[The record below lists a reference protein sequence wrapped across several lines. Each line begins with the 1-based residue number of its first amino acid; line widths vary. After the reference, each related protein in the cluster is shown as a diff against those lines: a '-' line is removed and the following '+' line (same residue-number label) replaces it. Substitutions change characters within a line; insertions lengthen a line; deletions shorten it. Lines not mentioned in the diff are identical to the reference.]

1 MIVCNEFTPRIC
13 DIANPNPTTVNII
26 RCLNSVKDFVDVIS
40 ICDTGSTDNTPF
52 GIEEWAKNNNV
63 ETKVY
68 KSKISL
74 IKSVEDIEKYIVK
87 GLPNQYSLKKKIEN
101 SCLHL
106 DQYKHELKESHLE
119 VYNFIQNL
127 FNINNLNEVS
137 DVSDVSDVNLIEDH
151 ADIKWDT
158 LDNNTKQKLYNKW
171 HAHLMKMG
179 KKCKEFIESFK
190 KNIFYPENID
200 IDCKFKNFGF
210 NRTQSIQLA
219 KKAFP
224 DIDLFFLLDADM
236 ELVVKENFNKN
247 ELTGNCYELYQVD
260 KNIKYTNTRLVSPK
274 LNWNSVCATH
284 EYWTAVGM
292 ITQTLS
298 DSKMYIYDHDDGG
311 CKFEKHTRDYKL
323 LLDEINDPRTIKSI
337 RRRDCFYLAQ
347 TCYGINK
354 FKECIK
360 WGKKR
365 IELEEN
371 HPSEAWM
378 AVLYISR
385 CYTALFK
392 ESCNKY
398 NAMINKNN
406 NINVKHIEEYEN
418 IIRLLD
424 ENKNYSKDEILINN
438 EKLINKYSEKCKQ
451 IKFSSE
457 KFKILEEEKDDYFSK
472 SLYYIEVA
480 YNMRP
485 FRMEALFEKAKLYR
499 DLGKNQNA
507 YMISKFIID
516 NINMFDKGLDDRL
529 FVQYKEYEYMP
540 YQELSI
546 TAYYVAQIYTTY
558 GDYKQAKVI
567 LQEGLKACNVLLGLD
582 NSIYPDKQSVLNSK
596 SYYDKELIKYKNY

>member
-1 MIVCNEFTPRIC
+1 
-13 DIANPNPTTVNII
+13 
-26 RCLNSVKDFVDVIS
+26 
-40 ICDTGSTDNTPF
+40 
-52 GIEEWAKNNNV
+52 
-63 ETKVY
+63 
-68 KSKISL
+68 
-74 IKSVEDIEKYIVK
+74 
-87 GLPNQYSLKKKIEN
+87 
-101 SCLHL
+101 
-106 DQYKHELKESHLE
+106 
-119 VYNFIQNL
+119 
-127 FNINNLNEVS
+127 
-137 DVSDVSDVNLIEDH
+137 
-151 ADIKWDT
+151 
-158 LDNNTKQKLYNKW
+158 
-171 HAHLMKMG
+171 
-179 KKCKEFIESFK
+179 
-190 KNIFYPENID
+190 
-200 IDCKFKNFGF
+200 
-210 NRTQSIQLA
+210 
-219 KKAFP
+219 
-224 DIDLFFLLDADM
+224 
-236 ELVVKENFNKN
+236 
-247 ELTGNCYELYQVD
+247 
-260 KNIKYTNTRLVSPK
+260 
-274 LNWNSVCATH
+274 
-284 EYWTAVGM
+284 
-292 ITQTLS
+292 
-298 DSKMYIYDHDDGG
+298 
-311 CKFEKHTRDYKL
+311 
-323 LLDEINDPRTIKSI
+323 
-337 RRRDCFYLAQ
+337 
-347 TCYGINK
+347 
-354 FKECIK
+354 
-360 WGKKR
+360 
-365 IELEEN
+365 
-371 HPSEAWM
+371 
-378 AVLYISR
+378 
-385 CYTALFK
+385 
-392 ESCNKY
+392 
-398 NAMINKNN
+398 MINKNN